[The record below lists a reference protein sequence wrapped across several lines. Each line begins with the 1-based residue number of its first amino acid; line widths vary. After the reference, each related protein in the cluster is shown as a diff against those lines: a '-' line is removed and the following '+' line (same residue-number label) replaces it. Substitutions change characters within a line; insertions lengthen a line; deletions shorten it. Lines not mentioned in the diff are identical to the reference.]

1 MDTNYSISDLATI
14 SNGMGNSGGSLWF
27 IILFF
32 LIFNNNGWNR
42 YGNGEFGQYATAASQ
57 QEILF
62 GQQFQ
67 NIDNKLDRG
76 FTSLGNGIADATF
89 ALNNGVK
96 DGTYT
101 TTNAVKDTAYA
112 TTNAV
117 KDTAYATGVSIVN
130 EGRAIQ
136 NQLAQCCCDNKQA
149 TAQVR
154 YDMANFAASI
164 NSNIDNKFAALE
176 KSALE
181 QRLADQASQ
190 INQLQL
196 QAQLCGIPRIS
207 TYAYGTYPYPVPT
220 SSCGGC
226 GCGCA
231 M

>member
-1 MDTNYSISDLATI
+1 MEGNYNYSLSDLATVTGG
-14 SNGMGNSGGSLWF
+14 NGFGNGNSFWV

-32 LIFNNNGWNR
+32 LICNGGWGNGWNR
-42 YGNGEFGQYATAASQ
+42 GNGDFGQYATAASQ

-67 NIDNKLDRG
+67 NIDNKIDR
-76 FTSLGNGIADATF
+76 LGNGIADATF
-89 ALNNGVK
+89 ALNNSIK

-112 TTNAV
+112 TGAAV
-117 KDTAYATGVSIVN
+117 AN
-130 EGRAIQ
+130 EGRNIQ
-136 NQLAQCCCDNKQA
+136 MQLAQCCCDNKQS

-176 KSALE
+176 KSQLE
-181 QRLADQASQ
+181 QRLADQATQ

-196 QAQLCGIPRIS
+196 AQAMCGIPRINP
-207 TYAYGTYPYPVPT
+207 AAWGTYMYPAPAPV
-220 SSCGGC
+220 GC
-226 GCGCA
+226 GCNCGNI
-231 M
+231 